1 MALSSNRCYFTPGT
15 GNAMDNFLLSGVGA
29 DLAHPLMTGVIG
41 DVHDAIRAAEALL
54 SDNPAC
60 EAVEVFV
67 QGQFLG
73 DLPRRLN

>member
-1 MALSSNRCYFTPGT
+1 
-15 GNAMDNFLLSGVGA
+15 MDNFLLSGLGV
-29 DLAHPLMTGVIG
+29 DLVRPVVTDVIG

-67 QGQFLG
+67 EGRFLG